1 MSAGALDGLW
11 ALIANPAWLSAAALA
26 LGGGVSFLLSRW
38 SQAGDRDDRRSAAID
53 AKNDKLLERYRQE
66 AETHWQRAEALQ
78 LRLFATHAELEQAR
92 RNARITA
99 CHHHDC
105 PHFPRTTAPV
115 S

>member
-1 MSAGALDGLW
+1 MSAGLVDGLW

-38 SQAGDRDDRRSAAID
+38 SQAGDREERRNAALD

-78 LRLFATHAELEQAR
+78 LRIFALHAERDEAR
-92 RNARITA
+92 RLAAITS
-99 CHHHDC
+99 CHIPDC
-105 PHFPRTTAPV
+105 PHFPRKAAQ
-115 S
+115 